1 MFKTIT
7 LFTTLAL
14 IGTAV
19 SAADWRLLANKP
31 ADQSIAQFQASC
43 VPFLPLPPTMLRVL
57 EILTGPTIG
66 SNSFETTCPIFD
78 TSNPDGART
87 TFFRA
92 GDFQGKNT
100 DTQALVFCTYNAA
113 DGSVYAVTRELVESL
128 GGSIA

>member
-1 MFKTIT
+1 MFKPIT

-31 ADQSIAQFQASC
+31 SGQSIAAFQAD
-43 VPFLPLPPTMLRVL
+43 
-57 EILTGPTIG
+57 
-66 SNSFETTCPIFD
+66 FETTCPIFD
-78 TSNPDGART
+78 TSNPDGARA